1 MEEMINEGNVIDFS
15 KFKGNKQIQIEYNN
29 KKDEN
34 SFEEKKLNLLKNLE
48 DIFSLMEQKSYI
60 ESIEN
65 LNKGQYN
72 DKCIISEKKYK
83 DIIGRKEKE
92 LLEIRKEYEMKLLN
106 ERKLNKVH
114 TEFLLI
120 STITIIISLIG
131 LLLFSATGFYIIHPS
146 IYIIGILMGIGWG
159 ATCIT
164 SLIKLKRRK

>member
-1 MEEMINEGNVIDFS
+1 MEEIINKEKVIDIS
-15 KFKGNKQIQIEYNN
+15 KFKRNKQVQMEYNN

-34 SFEEKKLNLLKNLE
+34 SFEEKKLNLLRTIE
-48 DIFSLMEQKSYI
+48 DMFILMEQTRDTKCI
-60 ESIEN
+60 ESVN
-65 LNKGQYN
+65 VDQYN

-83 DIIGRKEKE
+83 DIIDKKEKE

-114 TEFLLI
+114 IEFLLI

>member
-1 MEEMINEGNVIDFS
+1 
-15 KFKGNKQIQIEYNN
+15 
-29 KKDEN
+29 
-34 SFEEKKLNLLKNLE
+34 
-48 DIFSLMEQKSYI
+48 
-60 ESIEN
+60 
-65 LNKGQYN
+65 
-72 DKCIISEKKYK
+72 
-83 DIIGRKEKE
+83 
-92 LLEIRKEYEMKLLN
+92 MKLLN

>member
-1 MEEMINEGNVIDFS
+1 MEEIINKEKVIDIS
-15 KFKGNKQIQIEYNN
+15 KFKRNKQVQMEYNN

-34 SFEEKKLNLLKNLE
+34 SFEEKKLNLLRTIE
-48 DIFSLMEQKSYI
+48 DMFILMEQTRDTKC
-60 ESIEN
+60 IEN
-65 LNKGQYN
+65 VNVDQYN

-83 DIIGRKEKE
+83 DIIDKKEKE

-114 TEFLLI
+114 IEFLLI